1 MFMRNLLNPVP
12 DAENTVLK
20 SVAFSESVFQCAV
33 YLATSSK
40 QLRFRPVNNLLTLND
55 TTPSKAY

>member
-20 SVAFSESVFQCAV
+20 SVAFSESVVQRAV

-40 QLRFRPVNNLLTLND
+40 QLRFRLVNNLLTLND